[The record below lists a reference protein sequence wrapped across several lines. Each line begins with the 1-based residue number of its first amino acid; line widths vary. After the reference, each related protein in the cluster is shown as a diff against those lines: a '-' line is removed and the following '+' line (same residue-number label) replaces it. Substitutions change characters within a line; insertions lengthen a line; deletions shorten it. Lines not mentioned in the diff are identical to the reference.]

1 VTLCHHH
8 GGSSGAKGFVGSEG
22 TVSAPW
28 TLQEKRLPGWEPLP
42 WRGLRWTSVGL
53 RFRHTRARRVAGR
66 PGFDGEV
73 IRWVSRGLAEIGAR
87 PCRALNPPYGTKKAA
102 NRNARRG
109 FPAGPNSRISIYR
122 VNRFVGL
129 CQAGNRLAKSR
140 SSPSVIA
147 GLVTASRGIPDLR
160 TPYSAQIRA
169 SLSLRCGLDEVS
181 TVQA

>member
-122 VNRFVGL
+122 VNRFVGC
-129 CQAGNRLAKSR
+129 CQADFLRGVGKAERARHSN
-140 SSPSVIA
+140 A
-147 GLVTASRGIPDLR
+147 GHHRDSISALR
-160 TPYSAQIRA
+160 VGAAP
-169 SLSLRCGLDEVS
+169 
-181 TVQA
+181 

>member
-1 VTLCHHH
+1 VRRD
-8 GGSSGAKGFVGSEG
+8 S
-22 TVSAPW
+22 
-28 TLQEKRLPGWEPLP
+28 
-42 WRGLRWTSVGL
+42 RGLRARDLLHGRAKKKGSRGVGAFGL
-53 RFRHTRARRVAGR
+53 AGVELGGRRIAVQARAGAVRGRQAG
-66 PGFDGEV
+66 
-73 IRWVSRGLAEIGAR
+73 IRWRGDSVVSRGLAEIGAR